1 MHRPP
6 PLILKKLV
14 LMGALQLTMIW
25 DLITTLLGIILIL
38 ESVNPVALSQAVI
51 GCLIVVAFSFST
63 RSLWQQRQGY
73 RITGPPLILL
83 RLVWGMA
90 IFVDL
95 WTSLTCNT
103 WFIGAHSPEDSRAMV
118 DLLSHLN
125 LGQLII
131 VMFVT
136 LVTGVSPI
144 LVGYLRNQDID
155 AWLS

>member
-1 MHRPP
+1 MRRSP

-25 DLITTLLGIILIL
+25 DLVTTLLGIILIL
-38 ESVNPVALSQAVI
+38 ESLNPIALSQAVI

-63 RSLWQQRQGY
+63 RSLWQQAQGY
-73 RITGPPLILL
+73 RIAGLPLTLL

-95 WTSLTCNT
+95 WTSLTCNA
-103 WFIGAHSPEDSRAMV
+103 WFVGAHSAEDNRALT

-131 VMFVT
+131 VIFVT

-144 LVGYLRNQDID
+144 LIGYLRDQDID